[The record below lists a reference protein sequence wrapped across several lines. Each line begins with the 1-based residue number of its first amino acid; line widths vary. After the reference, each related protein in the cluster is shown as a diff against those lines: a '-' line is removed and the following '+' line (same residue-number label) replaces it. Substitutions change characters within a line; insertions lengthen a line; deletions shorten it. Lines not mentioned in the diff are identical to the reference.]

1 MNAEGGLPW
10 EYLEN
15 AQSCVPLL
23 VLLLLN
29 YLNIMVTYNISTIGN
44 SR

>member
-29 YLNIMVTYNISTIGN
+29 ISQYHGHIQYIYNWQ
-44 SR
+44 